1 MASGIHFA
9 GRRVRRSA
17 FTPTFRPTF
26 RPTSVRFL
34 HADEDRIVRRIVAEL
49 RHGGKIL
56 PVSLT
61 VEQIVNP
68 PAPVY
73 P

>member
-17 FTPTFRPTF
+17 FTPTFRPT
-26 RPTSVRFL
+26 SVRFL
-34 HADEDRIVRRIVAEL
+34 HADEDRIVKRIVAEL